1 MISDINTTEP
11 NVNRFLLNNNIL
23 PPPRIDHQQNLG
35 GQALLNANTAF
46 PMSFIDP
53 NQAAHFNQL
62 APGGPINLAPQ

>member
-1 MISDINTTEP
+1 MICDIKAREP
-11 NVNRFLLNNNIL
+11 NVNRFGVNLGVLAQ
-23 PPPRIDHQQNLG
+23 PRIDHQQNLG